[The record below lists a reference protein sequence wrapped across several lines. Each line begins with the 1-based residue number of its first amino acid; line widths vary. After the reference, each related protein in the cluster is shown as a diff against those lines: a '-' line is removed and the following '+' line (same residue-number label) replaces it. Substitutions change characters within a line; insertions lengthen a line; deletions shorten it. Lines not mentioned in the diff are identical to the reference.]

1 MAPRIPESW
10 DKILRRLKKKVVKVR
25 EVVSNLPFEDR
36 RKGDQPNRH
45 YDTNSINT
53 TKYTV
58 WSFVPQNLFEQF
70 HRFANV
76 YFVAIA
82 ALNFV
87 PIVNAFQPGF
97 SLIPICIILVITAV
111 KDAYEDYRRYKA
123 DKELNNMSCFLYSRK
138 HKDYVERCWK
148 DVRVGDFVKVACN
161 EIIPADILLL
171 HTSDVNGVCHIET
184 ANLDGETNLK
194 QRRVVRGFLSPD
206 SPFVPEHFNST
217 IVCEKPN
224 NDLNRF
230 KGKILTRKIGFDK
243 KSLLLRGCMVR
254 NTEEAAGIVVYAGHE
269 SKAMLNN
276 SGLRYKRSKLEGRM
290 NIDVFFCVGLLI
302 IMCLI
307 GALGHMIWLRSFPDW
322 PPFEVPDENGKFTSR
337 ALAGFYMFF
346 TMIILLQVLIPISLY
361 VSIELVKVGQVF
373 FLSSDIDLYDEEMD
387 KFLQCRALN
396 ITEDLGQIQYIFS

>member
-10 DKILRRLKKKVVKVR
+10 DKILRRLKKKKVVKVR

-148 DVRVGDFVKVACN
+148 DVRVGDFVKVVCN

-194 QRRVVRGFLSPD
+194 QRRVVRGFLSP
-206 SPFVPEHFNST
+206 VGPET
-217 IVCEKPN
+217 GGC
-224 NDLNRF
+224 
-230 KGKILTRKIGFDK
+230 
-243 KSLLLRGCMVR
+243 LL
-254 NTEEAAGIVVYAGHE
+254 
-269 SKAMLNN
+269 
-276 SGLRYKRSKLEGRM
+276 
-290 NIDVFFCVGLLI
+290 
-302 IMCLI
+302 
-307 GALGHMIWLRSFPDW
+307 FPD
-322 PPFEVPDENGKFTSR
+322 SSAIL
-337 ALAGFYMFF
+337 ALVIY
-346 TMIILLQVLIPISLY
+346 
-361 VSIELVKVGQVF
+361 
-373 FLSSDIDLYDEEMD
+373 
-387 KFLQCRALN
+387 
-396 ITEDLGQIQYIFS
+396 